1 MEAIRN
7 FLEQFDLTLTA
18 DNMSTSLSIMGQG
31 MLGIFIVI
39 AAIAGVTIALN
50 SLTSTKKDDDTF
62 TKSSS

>member
-50 SLTSTKKDDDTF
+50 SLTSTKKDDD
-62 TKSSS
+62 KKDEE

>member
-18 DNMSTSLSIMGQG
+18 DNMGTSLSIMGQG

-50 SLTSTKKDDDTF
+50 SVTSAKKDDNKDEE
-62 TKSSS
+62 

>member
-50 SLTSTKKDDDTF
+50 SLTSTKKDDD
-62 TKSSS
+62 KDDE